1 MLFRSVE
8 RARQQKLDPR
18 KAEAYL
24 EAPVPAGAAGATK
37 LSMVAVSWKG
47 DSAEFIVTI
56 KNGGTIN
63 GQESVS
69 FTAPS
74 NDGAS
79 STAPFHLTNL
89 TEYYEFTLD
98 GITDESVIRIEAK
111 SKRAL
116 VAAVNFE

>member
-1 MLFRSVE
+1 
-8 RARQQKLDPR
+8 
-18 KAEAYL
+18 
-24 EAPVPAGAAGATK
+24 
-37 LSMVAVSWKG
+37 MVAVSWNG
-47 DSAEFIVTI
+47 DSAEIIVTI

-63 GQESVS
+63 GQESIS
-69 FTAPS
+69 FTPAS
-74 NDGAS
+74 NTGAS
-79 STAPFHLTNL
+79 FSAPFHLTDL